1 MSVDRACILLLSTK
15 TWDLS
20 GGRKGGF
27 QSYREPLSIFE
38 LITAVFLLLL
48 YILSFSNKRIDL
60 ISFYWL
66 KIGTII
72 QINSK
77 LSEILKLYIYK
88 SLGNY
93 SIIQSSS
100 HQFELFKSFFGSGN
114 YLTALVGIEH
124 DDSDPVFTFK
134 GNGNGITQASLH
146 QFVLFKPVIG
156 SGNLSIAS
164 VGIKFDDL
172 DQVFTSKGNGNGIYS
187 ILSFES
193 VYIKLFF
200 TFIGDPFLDGL
211 IFLFESFDGCIILL
225 TTLNGNI
232 TALGRC
238 INIFIIK
245 IYGNII
251 HLNNQHIKNKKYNL
265 KQLKKLINSLK
276 INGPA
281 PRLDLVTI
289 YFQMKKIKTSFNI
302 LVRIGGPYPSHMKLV
317 TTISLLLYVLI
328 RFECK
333 KTQHCKYEKLNC
345 KKLIK
350 RLIELDLVDPN
361 SFQMAIQFILS
372 KIYTILSCNSGT
384 ANSAQKVVKNS
395 TKLFIY
401 SLINSVVKDRRHLIA
416 IFINLKWSIS
426 NYIMCFILYRKAII
440 SCTNIATVWLLQC
453 KESKGII
460 ITYKSKN
467 CYKLFFIKILNKNKV
482 VYKGLYNLSLELDGL
497 QHRID
502 NFVSIQMTTMKNRW
516 LCEIYKFLILCVRNI
531 KSSFK
536 DLFINEIMFV
546 FCTPKKKKK
555 K

>member
-60 ISFYWL
+60 ISFYWF
-66 KIGTII
+66 KIGSII
-72 QINSK
+72 KIK
-77 LSEILKLYIYK
+77 TKLYIHH
-88 SLGNY
+88 SLVQHHMVYLIGE
-93 SIIQSSS
+93 SSL
-100 HQFELFKSFFGSGN
+100 HQFELFKSFNGSDI
-114 YLTALVGIEH
+114 YLT
-124 DDSDPVFTFK
+124 
-134 GNGNGITQASLH
+134 
-146 QFVLFKPVIG
+146 
-156 SGNLSIAS
+156 AS
-164 VGIKFDDL
+164 VGIVHEDL
-172 DQVFTSKGNGNGIYS
+172 DRVFTVKGNGNGIYS
-187 ILSFES
+187 I
-193 VYIKLFF
+193 
-200 TFIGDPFLDGL
+200 
-211 IFLFESFDGCIILL
+211 ESFDGPIMLL
-225 TTLNGNI
+225 STPNGLH
-232 TALGRC
+232 A
-238 INIFIIK
+238 
-245 IYGNII
+245 YS
-251 HLNNQHIKNKKYNL
+251 HIKNKKYNL

>member
-60 ISFYWL
+60 ISFYWF
-66 KIGTII
+66 KIGSII
-72 QINSK
+72 KIK
-77 LSEILKLYIYK
+77 TKLYIHH
-88 SLGNY
+88 SLVQHHMVYLIGE
-93 SIIQSSS
+93 SSL
-100 HQFELFKSFFGSGN
+100 HQFELFKSFNGSDI
-114 YLTALVGIEH
+114 YLT
-124 DDSDPVFTFK
+124 
-134 GNGNGITQASLH
+134 
-146 QFVLFKPVIG
+146 
-156 SGNLSIAS
+156 AS
-164 VGIKFDDL
+164 VGIVHEDL
-172 DQVFTSKGNGNGIYS
+172 DRVFTVKGNGNGIYS
-187 ILSFES
+187 I
-193 VYIKLFF
+193 
-200 TFIGDPFLDGL
+200 
-211 IFLFESFDGCIILL
+211 ESFDGPIMLL
-225 TTLNGNI
+225 STPNGLH
-232 TALGRC
+232 A
-238 INIFIIK
+238 
-245 IYGNII
+245 YS
-251 HLNNQHIKNKKYNL
+251 HIKNKKYNL

-317 TTISLLLYVLI
+317 TTISLLLYVLLIYSITSFEIVHNDLNPAFI
-328 RFECK
+328 RLKKRFKSFKNRIKLLFTFTGDPFLDGLIFLFESFNGCIMLL
-333 KTQHCKYEKLNC
+333 TILNGN
-345 KKLIK
+345 IK
-350 RLIELDLVDPN
+350 ALENISESSQSLIELDLVDPN

>member
-333 KTQHCKYEKLNC
+333 NTISKNYNNITGPTNAALTVVTSNIITNC
-345 KKLIK
+345 YTTWFDIGPANTALTVVTNMK
-350 RLIELDLVDPN
+350 
-361 SFQMAIQFILS
+361 IQI
-372 KIYTILSCNSGT
+372 
-384 ANSAQKVVKNS
+384 
-395 TKLFIY
+395 
-401 SLINSVVKDRRHLIA
+401 R
-416 IFINLKWSIS
+416 
-426 NYIMCFILYRKAII
+426 II
-440 SCTNIATVWLLQC
+440 S
-453 KESKGII
+453 II
-460 ITYKSKN
+460 S
-467 CYKLFFIKILNKNKV
+467 
-482 VYKGLYNLSLELDGL
+482 S
-497 QHRID
+497 
-502 NFVSIQMTTMKNRW
+502 MKNR
-516 LCEIYKFLILCVRNI
+516 LKCNKVKFLISFVRNI
-531 KSSFK
+531 NDSFERTS
-536 DLFINEIMFV
+536 EILLYYISICF
-546 FCTPKKKKK
+546 
-555 K
+555 

>member
-317 TTISLLLYVLI
+317 TTISLLIYVLKS
-328 RFECK
+328 EC
-333 KTQHCKYEKLNC
+333 T
-345 KKLIK
+345 
-350 RLIELDLVDPN
+350 R
-361 SFQMAIQFILS
+361 IQ
-372 KIYTILSCNSGT
+372 
-384 ANSAQKVVKNS
+384 
-395 TKLFIY
+395 
-401 SLINSVVKDRRHLIA
+401 
-416 IFINLKWSIS
+416 
-426 NYIMCFILYRKAII
+426 
-440 SCTNIATVWLLQC
+440 
-453 KESKGII
+453 
-460 ITYKSKN
+460 
-467 CYKLFFIKILNKNKV
+467 
-482 VYKGLYNLSLELDGL
+482 
-497 QHRID
+497 
-502 NFVSIQMTTMKNRW
+502 
-516 LCEIYKFLILCVRNI
+516 IYKFKLILYANVRTILKI
-531 KSSFK
+531 KYITNKNNRDHSIQLK
-536 DLFINEIMFV
+536 EIMYYTKHVKCFDNLDD
-546 FCTPKKKKK
+546 CTQ
-555 K
+555 